1 VTSSAFQELFAQRAQ
16 GFQIDFRFRNAPPRP
31 PVGPCFVG
39 NSLDAVLAE
48 QSRQYKPHNAVEANH
63 TWKLHSEADL
73 GVPLAPSAIDIR
85 SYERPD
91 EKTHI
96 PLHPD
101 DEALLNWTGSM
112 GDTAA
117 ERRKLQQ
124 EQARAAARLAIST
137 TAASARSPAIK
148 TAIVDQGKK
157 KVFSRVLKEDMQTWM
172 KKTTYLSNDYSR
184 KVHDFKSLAQTKS
197 ELISDLQAKQM
208 EMAQQRSVEAVAE
221 SFRVPKESELVHPSN
236 AERKPV
242 RVFPLLPDVA
252 HWGRA
257 FTHVVM
263 DKAPTTLPPGHSVG
277 VDYPRALVTNVEP
290 ARSSASSGKMT
301 CHVIAPEEEKDEQSI
316 YRAIQSYDL
325 DVVPLKEEELPHM
338 NFCVR
343 LDKTQNLA
351 FYLPIASRV
360 QLTMGRPSKLT
371 TLQPVQRRPFTN
383 QEISD
388 MEERMAE
395 IDQELAEKHHIFKSR
410 KEKARVPAATSVM
423 REAPSSRTKEDDDD
437 DGEGDFGDDDSN
449 DEEEEEEQVFGGAT
463 RTIVAES

>member
-63 TWKLHSEADL
+63 TWKLHTEADL
-73 GVPLAPSAIDIR
+73 GVPLAPSAIGKR

-117 ERRKLQQ
+117 EQRKIQQ
-124 EQARAAARLAIST
+124 EQARAAARLAMST
-137 TAASARSPAIK
+137 TAAMTRSPAIK
-148 TAIVDQGKK
+148 AASADQGKK
-157 KVFSRVLKEDMQTWM
+157 KIFSRVLKEDMQTWM

-197 ELISDLQAKQM
+197 ELVSDLQAKQM
-208 EMAQQRSVEAVAE
+208 EMAQQRSVEAVVD
-221 SFRVPKESELVHPSN
+221 SFRVPLESDLVHPSN
-236 AERKPV
+236 SERKPV
-242 RVFPLLPDVA
+242 RVLPLLPDVA

-263 DKAPTTLPPGHSVG
+263 DKAPTTLPPGHWVG
-277 VDYPRALVTNVEP
+277 VDYPRALVTHVEP
-290 ARSSASSGKMT
+290 ARSSAASGKMT
-301 CHVIAPEEEKDEQSI
+301 CHLIAPEEEEKEETTI

-325 DVVPLKEEELPHM
+325 DVVPLKEEDSPHM
-338 NFCVR
+338 NFCIR
-343 LDKTQNLA
+343 LDKTQNVA

-371 TLQPVQRRPFTN
+371 TLQPVQRRPLTD

-395 IDQELAEKHHIFKSR
+395 IDQELAEKHHISKSR
-410 KEKARVPAATSVM
+410 KVKAPVTASVV
-423 REAPSSRTKEDDDD
+423 RETPPSQAKED
-437 DGEGDFGDDDSN
+437 DGEGDFGDDD
-449 DEEEEEEQVFGGAT
+449 DDDDEEEEQVFGGAT
-463 RTIVAES
+463 KTIVAES